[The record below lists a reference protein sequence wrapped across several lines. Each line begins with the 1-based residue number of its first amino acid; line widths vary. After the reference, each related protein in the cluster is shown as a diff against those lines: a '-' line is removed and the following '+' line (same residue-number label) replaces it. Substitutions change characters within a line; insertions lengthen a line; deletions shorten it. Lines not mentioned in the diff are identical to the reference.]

1 MRTQCFLMSIHCRAP
16 MEYAGCIAG
25 AFPSG
30 PDRCTMPIQHMLF
43 AALTLVFVT
52 AAAAGAAAAESRPLA
67 VETAPLRPL
76 YITTETAAPSSML
89 DGDGRV
95 IGIATDKVRAALER
109 AGLPYTIDLLPWK
122 RAYAAART
130 RPDACVYSTTRTP
143 ERDALFKWV
152 GPTDSAEWVLMARAD
167 RRIVLRTLE
176 DARPYRIGTYNGD
189 ARDAY
194 LRSRGFRV
202 DPAPTDLT
210 NPRKLLLGRIDLWA
224 AALRA
229 GSPVLE
235 QNGWNGRI
243 VPVLVFNRM
252 DVFLACNQAVPDEVV
267 NRLNGAF
274 ASLERDGAM
283 RRIERAYDN
292 WNGRAGK

>member
-1 MRTQCFLMSIHCRAP
+1 MLM
-16 MEYAGCIAG
+16 
-25 AFPSG
+25 
-30 PDRCTMPIQHMLF
+30 QHILF
-43 AALTLVFVT
+43 ATFALGV
-52 AAAAGAAAAESRPLA
+52 AAGAAGAGTPGLSTAGEAAPARA
-67 VETAPLRPL
+67 L

-89 DGDGRV
+89 DGEGRV
-95 IGIATDKVRAALER
+95 VGIATDKVRAAMER
-109 AGLPYTIDLLPWK
+109 AGLAYTIDLLPWK

-143 ERDALFKWV
+143 EREALFKWI
-152 GPTDSAEWVLMARAD
+152 GPTDSAEWVMMARAD
-167 RRIVLRTLE
+167 RRIALRTLE

-189 ARDAY
+189 ARDGY

-202 DPAPTDLT
+202 DPAPTDLV

-243 VPVLVFNRM
+243 VPVLAFNRM
-252 DVFLACNQAVPDEVV
+252 DVFLACNLAVPDEVV
-267 NRLNGAF
+267 NRLNSAF
-274 ASLERDGAM
+274 ASLERDGTM
-283 RRIERAYDN
+283 RRIERSYDN
-292 WNGRAGK
+292 WNGRVAR